1 MPESP
6 DPSVQTPGRSH
17 WVEGKRGLP
26 SAHPFLFTLVPPA
39 FPPSQIRPF
48 GNTSS
53 NHLCDTAHSDYIDGM
68 SRTLKIR
75 KLDAGNPEE
84 IARLYEICLRTGADG
99 QDATDIFHDRKL
111 LGELYVGAYA
121 RFHPELAFVL
131 VDQDDFIQ
139 GYAVGVSDS
148 VAFDNLL
155 DRHWWPWL
163 RARYPAA
170 SPLVVHPKDTGLV
183 NALHN
188 WSGTDRTIA
197 ATYPA
202 HLHIDLLPSAQGG
215 GNGKRL
221 LLTLLDELRDAG
233 ATGVHLG
240 VSATNKQAQGFYEH
254 LGFTVLSRGNNAIM
268 MGLAFTM

>member
-1 MPESP
+1 M
-6 DPSVQTPGRSH
+6 T
-17 WVEGKRGLP
+17 
-26 SAHPFLFTLVPPA
+26 
-39 FPPSQIRPF
+39 
-48 GNTSS
+48 
-53 NHLCDTAHSDYIDGM
+53 
-68 SRTLKIR
+68 RTLKIR
-75 KLDAGNPEE
+75 KLTEGNPEE
-84 IARLYEICLRTGADG
+84 IARLYEICLHTGADG
-99 QDATDIFHDRKL
+99 QDASGIFHDRKL

-131 VDQDDFIQ
+131 VDQDDTIQ

-148 VAFDNLL
+148 IAFDNLL

-170 SPLVVHPKDTGLV
+170 SPLVIHPKDADLV

-188 WSGTDRTIA
+188 WSGTDHAIA
-197 ATYPA
+197 AQYPA

-221 LLTLLDELRDAG
+221 LLTLLDALKEAG

-240 VSATNKQAQGFYEH
+240 VSASNKQARGFYEH
-254 LGFTVLSRGNNAIM
+254 LGFTVLSRGNNAILM
-268 MGLAFTM
+268 AMKFNM